1 MGAVAYRRKYAER
14 RPSFRV
20 RAGCEPRPAAAA
32 NWWPTAGKL
41 TAGLLTLTGGEGDVT
56 HGEQMAYTLPAVA
69 YGSGKPKRAPPPEP
83 LPLAEARL
91 SQVEAELRLML
102 VEAEVSRLEGRL
114 SHLEA
119 ELADLRNARADDASP
134 ISPMLA
140 ASPDAYIEEL
150 CSGTSGSLRPSVW
163 PSFR

>member
-1 MGAVAYRRKYAER
+1 VSLDQPQQRQ
-14 RPSFRV
+14 S
-20 RAGCEPRPAAAA
+20 
-32 NWWPTAGKL
+32 GKL

-140 ASPDAYIEEL
+140 ASPDASSDYL
-150 CSGTSGSLRPSVW
+150 
-163 PSFR
+163 

>member
-1 MGAVAYRRKYAER
+1 MQQMPGRDAY
-14 RPSFRV
+14 
-20 RAGCEPRPAAAA
+20 
-32 NWWPTAGKL
+32 L
-41 TAGLLTLTGGEGDVT
+41 DGL
-56 HGEQMAYTLPAVA
+56 
-69 YGSGKPKRAPPPEP
+69 
-83 LPLAEARL
+83 LAEARV

-150 CSGTSGSLRPSVW
+150 YSGTSGSLRPSAL
-163 PSFR
+163 PSLVFTPATAATPAFAGGWST